1 MLRLPP
7 RLRCLSRSLC
17 ASASPPAPL
26 PPAPLR
32 RGDYTPPAFLV
43 PRMSLEFDL
52 DPSSTTVR
60 SRLHLSRTPLG
71 SGDLVLDGI
80 ERYVSLQSLRLGGCP
95 DGPADRVLS
104 ASDYVQEAER
114 LVIPARLLPPGDA
127 DFVLEADVELCPKEN
142 LSMAGLY
149 MDGGGSF
156 MTQCEAEGF
165 RQITFGLD
173 RPDVLT
179 VFQVRLTADR
189 KACPVLL
196 SNGNLVDRE
205 ENTRAARTGGA
216 VHGVAGGCVEGVDG
230 GEGGGAADHSNS
242 RHSTFWDDPFP
253 KPSYLFAVVA
263 GDLGRLQST
272 FTTMSGAH
280 VDLTIYSEP
289 KNVKSLVRGRTEEKM
304 RK

>member
-1 MLRLPP
+1 MLRLPS

-60 SRLHLSRTPLG
+60 SRLHLSRAPLG

-196 SNGNLVDRE
+196 SNGNLV
-205 ENTRAARTGGA
+205 
-216 VHGVAGGCVEGVDG
+216 
-230 GEGGGAADHSNS
+230 GEGEGEGAADHSNS
-242 RHSTFWDDPFP
+242 RHSTFWEDPFP

-263 GDLGRLQST
+263 GDLGRLEST
-272 FTTMSGAH
+272 FTTMSGAD
-280 VDLTIYSEP
+280 VDLAIYSEP
-289 KNVKSLVRGRTEEKM
+289 KNVGSLVRGRIRGRTEEKM
-304 RK
+304 REEDLLYACVWRREERE